1 MFSAFFINRPKFA
14 LVISIVISLAGLIA
28 LNALPIAEYP
38 DIAPPQ
44 VKVSTSYPGA
54 NATVVE
60 QSVASPIE
68 AKVNGV
74 ENMLYMSSTSGNDGS
89 YVLTITFAV
98 GTDPDIAAV
107 NVQNRVATA
116 NSSLPQDVIRQG
128 VITQKQS
135 TSMLLVVNLVSPDE
149 SKDSLFLSN
158 YASINI
164 QDALARINGVG
175 SVSQFGALDYGMRIW
190 LDPDKLTAL
199 QLTTKD
205 ISNAIESQNIQATA
219 GQLGAPPFEGTPQF
233 QYTLQAKGRLTSVS
247 EFEQIVVRANR
258 DGSFVKL
265 KDVAR
270 IELGSQSY
278 SSASKLNNKPSAA
291 IAVYQSPGANALDV
305 ADGIY
310 AELNRLSVSFPQG
323 VEYKILYDTTNSVR
337 ASVKEVVETLMI
349 TFSLVVAVTFFFLS
363 DWRSTLI
370 PTLAIPVSLIGTF
383 GILYLVGFSIN
394 MITLFAIIL
403 AIGIVVDDSI
413 IVVENVQRIMK
424 ETGQSAKDS
433 TRQAMREVTGP
444 VVATTLVLVAIFVPV
459 SFMPGITGE
468 LYKQFS
474 ITICA
479 AVILSSINA
488 LTLSPA
494 LCGLLLKPNSAEPR
508 GPLKF
513 FANMVNKTRNGYT
526 RVAGLMVR
534 RTLLS
539 MAVFGIFVAATG
551 YMFTTVPTG
560 FIPMEDK
567 GVFFV
572 NLQLP
577 DGASLDRTNKV
588 TAQVTDMLL
597 QEEGVTDVISV
608 SGFSIISGAS
618 SNSSLL
624 IPILSSWGERSSE
637 ELKWYNVLR
646 RLNGQLAGLASAEAF
661 AFPLPPIS
669 GLGTSGGVEAQ
680 IQDYLGRSPQEL
692 AAAVRSLSFAAN
704 QQPELTNAFS
714 TYSANIPQLF
724 LEVDR
729 EKAQVLG
736 IQISDIF
743 STLQAN
749 LGSSYINDFNLFGKV
764 YRVQIQ
770 AEAKF
775 REGIKDIERL
785 HVRNSNGDMVPL
797 RTLIE
802 IKPIL
807 GPLSVT
813 RYNQFK
819 TASFTAS
826 PATGYSS
833 GDAIIA
839 LERAA
844 KQALPEGYGIEWT
857 GTSKQ
862 EQDAGGY
869 ILIIFSLALIFAYLF
884 LVAQYES
891 WSVPLS
897 VITSV
902 AIAVFGA
909 LVPMTL
915 LPFLDNNLYAQIGM
929 VMLIGLASKSAIL
942 IVEFAKERREAGLSI
957 QDAALEAA
965 SLRFRAV
972 MMTALSF
979 ILGVL
984 PLIFA
989 SGAGAASRVAV
1000 GFVVFGGMVAATS
1013 IGILFI
1019 PTLYASFQ
1027 TMRETINKR
1036 LWKTKES

>member
-1 MFSAFFINRPKFA
+1 
-14 LVISIVISLAGLIA
+14 
-28 LNALPIAEYP
+28 
-38 DIAPPQ
+38 
-44 VKVSTSYPGA
+44 
-54 NATVVE
+54 
-60 QSVASPIE
+60 
-68 AKVNGV
+68 
-74 ENMLYMSSTSGNDGS
+74 
-89 YVLTITFAV
+89 
-98 GTDPDIAAV
+98 
-107 NVQNRVATA
+107 
-116 NSSLPQDVIRQG
+116 
-128 VITQKQS
+128 
-135 TSMLLVVNLVSPDE
+135 
-149 SKDSLFLSN
+149 
-158 YASINI
+158 
-164 QDALARINGVG
+164 
-175 SVSQFGALDYGMRIW
+175 
-190 LDPDKLTAL
+190 
-199 QLTTKD
+199 
-205 ISNAIESQNIQATA
+205 
-219 GQLGAPPFEGTPQF
+219 
-233 QYTLQAKGRLTSVS
+233 
-247 EFEQIVVRANR
+247 
-258 DGSFVKL
+258 
-265 KDVAR
+265 
-270 IELGSQSY
+270 
-278 SSASKLNNKPSAA
+278 
-291 IAVYQSPGANALDV
+291 
-305 ADGIY
+305 
-310 AELNRLSVSFPQG
+310 
-323 VEYKILYDTTNSVR
+323 
-337 ASVKEVVETLMI
+337 MI

-383 GILYLVGFSIN
+383 GILYLMGFSIN

-433 TRQAMREVTGP
+433 TRQAMKEVTGP

-479 AVILSSINA
+479 AVILSSVNA

-494 LCGLLLKPNSAEPR
+494 LCGLLLKPSTAEPR

-513 FANMVNKTRNGYT
+513 FANLVDKTRNGYT
-526 RVAGLMVR
+526 RVAALMIR

-539 MAVFGIFVAATG
+539 VAVFAIFIAATG

-560 FIPMEDK
+560 FLPMEDK
-567 GVFFV
+567 GVFFANV
-572 NLQLP
+572 QLP
-577 DGASLDRTNKV
+577 DGASLDRTNNV
-588 TAQVTDMLL
+588 TAQVTEMLL
-597 QEEGVTDVISV
+597 QEEAVTDVISV
-608 SGFSIISGAS
+608 AGFSILSGAA

-624 IPILSSWGERSSE
+624 IPILSDWDERTAP
-637 ELKWYNVLR
+637 ELQWYRILR
-646 RLNGQLAGLASAEAF
+646 RLNGKLASLASAEAF

-680 IQDYLGRSPQEL
+680 VQDYLGRSPQEL
-692 AAAVRSLSFAAN
+692 AAAVRSLSFSAN
-704 QQPELTNAFS
+704 QQPELSNAFS

-770 AEAKF
+770 AEAKY

-826 PATGYSS
+826 PATGYST
-833 GDAIIA
+833 GDAIAA

-869 ILIIFSLALIFAYLF
+869 ILIIFSLALTFAYLF

-915 LPFLDNNLYAQIGM
+915 FPFLDNNLYAQIGM

-957 QDAALEAA
+957 HDAALEAA

-1019 PTLYASFQ
+1019 PTLYVSFQ
-1027 TMRETINKR
+1027 TMREAINKR

>member
-1 MFSAFFINRPKFA
+1 MYA
-14 LVISIVISLAGLIA
+14 LFEI
-28 LNALPIAEYP
+28 LNLLNKAE
-38 DIAPPQ
+38 
-44 VKVSTSYPGA
+44 KSH
-54 NATVVE
+54 
-60 QSVASPIE
+60 
-68 AKVNGV
+68 
-74 ENMLYMSSTSGNDGS
+74 
-89 YVLTITFAV
+89 
-98 GTDPDIAAV
+98 
-107 NVQNRVATA
+107 
-116 NSSLPQDVIRQG
+116 
-128 VITQKQS
+128 
-135 TSMLLVVNLVSPDE
+135 
-149 SKDSLFLSN
+149 
-158 YASINI
+158 
-164 QDALARINGVG
+164 
-175 SVSQFGALDYGMRIW
+175 
-190 LDPDKLTAL
+190 
-199 QLTTKD
+199 
-205 ISNAIESQNIQATA
+205 
-219 GQLGAPPFEGTPQF
+219 
-233 QYTLQAKGRLTSVS
+233 
-247 EFEQIVVRANR
+247 
-258 DGSFVKL
+258 GSFVKL

-278 SSASKLNNKPSAA
+278 SSTSKLNNKPSAA

-310 AELNRLSVSFPQG
+310 AELNRLSDSFPQG

-383 GILYLVGFSIN
+383 GILYLMGFSIN

-433 TRQAMREVTGP
+433 TRQAMKEVTGP

-479 AVILSSINA
+479 AVILSSVNA

-494 LCGLLLKPNSAEPR
+494 LCGLLLKPSTAEPR

-513 FANMVNKTRNGYT
+513 FANLVDKTRNGYT
-526 RVAGLMVR
+526 RVAALMIR

-539 MAVFGIFVAATG
+539 VAVFAIFIAATG

-560 FIPMEDK
+560 FLPMEDK
-567 GVFFV
+567 GVFFANV
-572 NLQLP
+572 QLP
-577 DGASLDRTNKV
+577 DGASLDRTNNV
-588 TAQVTDMLL
+588 TAQVTEMLL
-597 QEEGVTDVISV
+597 QEEAVTDVISV
-608 SGFSIISGAS
+608 AGFSILSGAA

-624 IPILSSWGERSSE
+624 IPILSDWDERTAP
-637 ELKWYNVLR
+637 ELQWYRILR
-646 RLNGQLAGLASAEAF
+646 RLNGKLASLASAEAF

-680 IQDYLGRSPQEL
+680 VQDYLGRSPQEL
-692 AAAVRSLSFAAN
+692 AAAVRSLSFSAN
-704 QQPELTNAFS
+704 QQPELSNAFS

-770 AEAKF
+770 AEAKY

-826 PATGYSS
+826 PATGYST
-833 GDAIIA
+833 GDAIAA

-869 ILIIFSLALIFAYLF
+869 ILIIFSLALTFAYLF

-915 LPFLDNNLYAQIGM
+915 FPFLDNNLYAQIGM

-957 QDAALEAA
+957 HDAALEAA

-1019 PTLYASFQ
+1019 PTLYVSFQ
-1027 TMRETINKR
+1027 TMREAINKR